1 MSDNLRDR
9 IAAVIYD
16 HPNPLSKE
24 QCQELADGLIRELG
38 LRQEYDPYSEPE
50 SGTAMTTDQA
60 YLDGFRD
67 GIGAAVRAL
76 EAACHP
82 AVCCAI
88 TGAAEDA
95 TTLEIVSGTLRG
107 AANGLRMLS
116 ASVKLDDGTVDEDED
131 D

>member
-1 MSDNLRDR
+1 M
-9 IAAVIYD
+9 
-16 HPNPLSKE
+16 
-24 QCQELADGLIRELG
+24 
-38 LRQEYDPYSEPE
+38 
-50 SGTAMTTDQA
+50 GTAMTTDQG

-76 EAACHP
+76 ESIRSAACHP

-116 ASVKLDDGTVDEDED
+116 ASVKLDDGTVAP
-131 D
+131 